1 MGNKKNYS
9 NLMHADFYEESINS
23 NSNIDFNWDNDIETL
38 LDLLETSSAHGD
50 MIERDKDNSFYY

>member
-1 MGNKKNYS
+1 
-9 NLMHADFYEESINS
+9 MHADFYEESINS